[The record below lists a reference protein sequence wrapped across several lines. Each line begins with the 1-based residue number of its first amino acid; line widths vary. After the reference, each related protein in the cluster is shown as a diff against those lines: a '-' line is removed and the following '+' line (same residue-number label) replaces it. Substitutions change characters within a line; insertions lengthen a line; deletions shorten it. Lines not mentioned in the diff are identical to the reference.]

1 MLKKMYDKLGGQ
13 VNKRYATPL
22 LAVLFF
28 IEAIFFVPVDPL
40 LILFC
45 LENRKKAIWFAT
57 VATIASVLGGIL
69 GYFIGFKFWD
79 IFGKKLIS
87 FITTE
92 QTFNHIKDQY
102 AIYEVWAVLIAGF
115 TPLPYKA
122 VTLTAGFC
130 KLPLIPFI
138 FCSFIAR
145 GARFFAVAI
154 VIKIWGTSIKKFID
168 KYFNM
173 LALLFML
180 LVVIAVFLLR

>member
-1 MLKKMYDKLGGQ
+1 MLKKLYDKLSCQ
-13 VNKRYATPL
+13 VDKPYATPL

-45 LENRKKAIWFAT
+45 LENRKKALWFAT

-69 GYFIGFKFWD
+69 GYIIGFKFWD
-79 IFGKKLIS
+79 LFGKKLIS

-92 QTFNHIKDQY
+92 KTFNSIREQY
-102 AIYEVWAVLIAGF
+102 AAYEIWAVLLAGF
-115 TPLPYKA
+115 TPFPYKA

-130 KLPLIPFI
+130 KLPIIPFI

-145 GARFFAVAI
+145 GARFFTVAL
-154 VIKIWGTSIKKFID
+154 VIRIWGASIKKFID
-168 KYFNM
+168 RYFNL
-173 LALLFML
+173 LALLFVL
-180 LVVIAVFLLR
+180 LIIVAVFLLR